1 MTDATEEHATLYVTW
16 TRAGQTVREHFGAG
30 PASRHSLSNML
41 ADMVRELW
49 KRGDVARIEIERGDR
64 LAPS

>member
-1 MTDATEEHATLYVTW
+1 MREIVEHATVFVTT
-16 TRAGQTVREHFGAG
+16 TRDGQVVREHFGAG
-30 PASRHSLSNML
+30 PAPKHKMGDML

-49 KRGDVARIEIERGDR
+49 KRSDVTRIEIERGDR